1 MKFLPIGIFLFLI
14 ILSLFFVNLDKQNN
28 KNPTIIIENKTFLLD
43 VAKSAREQEIGL
55 AKYNKLPQNMA
66 MLFPFSNYGY
76 YSFWMKNMKFPIDII
91 YIKDDK
97 IVDIFTNVP
106 NPKSENEKLKI
117 YVSKS
122 KANYV
127 LEINANLSKHYG
139 FKIGSSVK
147 INL

>member
-1 MKFLPIGIFLFLI
+1 MKFFPIFVFFVLI
-14 ILSLFFVNLDKQNN
+14 VLSLFFVNLERQNN
-28 KNPTIIIENKTFLLD
+28 KNPTVIIENKTFLLD
-43 VAKSAREQEIGL
+43 VARSAQEQEVGL

-66 MLFPFSNYGY
+66 MLFPFKTSGY

-97 IVDIFTNVP
+97 IVDIFANVP

-127 LEINANLSKHYG
+127 LEINANLSKQYG
-139 FKIGSSVK
+139 FKTGSGVK
-147 INL
+147 INF

>member
-1 MKFLPIGIFLFLI
+1 MKIFPIIIFLVLVG
-14 ILSLFFVNLDKQNN
+14 LALFFVNFGKQNN
-28 KNPTIIIENKTFLLD
+28 KYPTIIIENKTFLLD
-43 VAKSAREQEIGL
+43 VAKSAQEQEIGL

-91 YIKDDK
+91 YIKNNK

-117 YVSKS
+117 YISKS

-127 LEINANLSKHYG
+127 LEINANLSKKYN